1 MSVHSFPQK
10 IRAFTRKLQRAN
22 TATKRRW
29 FFGSA
34 AISFVFVFAAWVVYV
49 SNAIV
54 PMSGR
59 TQSENSTSF
68 GSTFKAGIENL
79 TRDLGQ
85 KYDIFRKNLDKNLKI
100 IEEKITE
107 TNTITIDGSDTAPF
121 VPTPLENTSLIPLP

>member
-1 MSVHSFPQK
+1 M
-10 IRAFTRKLQRAN
+10 QRAN

-121 VPTPLENTSLIPLP
+121 VPAPLENTSLIPLP